1 MLADSANPMHGH
13 GHAAAGSK
21 AFGLKHQ
28 FDDLAQQHATT
39 HLGMWV
45 FLVQEIMFFG
55 GLMCGYVVYRTMYPA
70 AWHAGSHELSIVLG
84 TFNTAVLIASSLT
97 MALGVYSAQTG
108 KNRALIGF
116 LIATLILGS
125 VFLGVKAYEY
135 HHKWEE
141 HLIPGLDFH
150 PENLHAGVSPQHV
163 QLFFAFYF
171 TMTGMHALHMV
182 IGAGLLLWLIVL
194 AKQDRFSPEHCSHV
208 DYVGLYWHFVDIVW
222 IFLFPLLYLLG
233 RNPQ

>member
-1 MLADSANPMHGH
+1 LADTATTANGH
-13 GHAAAGSK
+13 PGPSPK

-39 HLGMWV
+39 SLGMWI
-45 FLVQEIMFFG
+45 FLVQEVMFFG
-55 GLMCGYVVYRTMYPA
+55 GLMCGYVVYRTMYPG
-70 AWHAGSHELSIVLG
+70 AWHAGSHELSIILG
-84 TFNTAVLIASSLT
+84 AFNTGVLIASSFT
-97 MALGVYSAQTG
+97 MAMAVYSAQTG

-125 VFLGVKAYEY
+125 VFLGVKVYEY
-135 HHKWEE
+135 NHKWEE
-141 HLIPGLDFH
+141 GLVPGLKFH
-150 PENLHAGVSPQHV
+150 PQHLPANVSAPHV

-171 TMTGMHALHMV
+171 SMTGMHALHMV
-182 IGAGLLLWLIVL
+182 IGAGLLIWLIVL
-194 AKQDRFSPEHCSHV
+194 AQQRRFSPEHCSHV

-233 RNPQ
+233 RNLR